1 MRRSPAVHLGQS
13 VSVTA
18 QPVKHVISAVGQAE
32 AADVALLSTS
42 LHDLKCFIQPS
53 ELYCE
58 KYQVTLVGSKTKLLA
73 FSTTGTAIQAEAELA

>member
-42 LHDLKCFIQPS
+42 LHDLKCFKCFLQDNPN
-53 ELYCE
+53 
-58 KYQVTLVGSKTKLLA
+58 LVEIVPEVPGH
-73 FSTTGTAIQAEAELA
+73 

>member
-18 QPVKHVISAVGQAE
+18 QPVKHVISAVGQAD
-32 AADVALLSTS
+32 DVALLSTS
-42 LHDLKCFIQPS
+42 LHDLKCLIQLS